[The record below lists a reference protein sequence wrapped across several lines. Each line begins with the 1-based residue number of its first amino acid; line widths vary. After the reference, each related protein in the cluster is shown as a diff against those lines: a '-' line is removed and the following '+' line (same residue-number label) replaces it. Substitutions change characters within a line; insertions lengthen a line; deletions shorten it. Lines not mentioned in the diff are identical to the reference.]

1 MKPSFQTGDHN
12 SDATESDCT
21 KAVSRLIWQGWLL
34 GALALAGLAVLYL
47 FNPVEHAF
55 YPPCLFY
62 QLTHLHCPGCGGL
75 RAMHQLTHGH
85 FAAAFLSNPLLIV
98 SIPILVWLG
107 ISKLRNRSSSVF
119 MKPAAAWTIL
129 AIVVAFGVL
138 RNLPYAAFAWMSP

>member
-1 MKPSFQTGDHN
+1 MKLFSQTSDHN

-21 KAVSRLIWQGWLL
+21 KAGSRLIWQGWLL
-34 GALALAGLAVLYL
+34 GALALAGLTVLYL
-47 FNPVEHAF
+47 FSPVEHAF

-85 FAAAFLSNPLLIV
+85 FAAAFLSNSLLII
-98 SIPILVWLG
+98 SIPILAWLG
-107 ISKLRNRSSSVF
+107 ISKLRNRSSSVY